1 MLRGWEQVSEGQHVH
16 VFILFFVQDTVYMR
30 FQIHMPMSVHDHLRV
45 LGLGAG
51 REGHKPGGRCG
62 QV

>member
-1 MLRGWEQVSEGQHVH
+1 MH

-45 LGLGAG
+45 PGLGAG